1 MLEFFVTNAPSP
13 HYWNLDSCL
22 AVFLSIGSIWDS
34 FATTRNSMQNGL
46 KWCNQCKSSFHKVA
60 LEIYATNGPD
70 PPHWTLN
77 SCFGAFCTIW
87 VHLGL
92 FGCLTRLDAKWAK
105 LEQSSCHEVA
115 SRFFAKNAP
124 DPSYWTLNSCFGA
137 FCTIRVYLG
146 QLFALRN
153 SVQNGPN

>member
-1 MLEFFVTNAPSP
+1 MCNEVMLEFFVTNAPSP

-77 SCFGAFCTIW
+77 SCFGAFLSI
-87 VHLGL
+87 L
-92 FGCLTRLDAKWAK
+92 
-105 LEQSSCHEVA
+105 
-115 SRFFAKNAP
+115 
-124 DPSYWTLNSCFGA
+124 GA
-137 FCTIRVYLG
+137 FGTISLLHETRFKTCQTV
-146 QLFALRN
+146 AIN
-153 SVQNGPN
+153 AKVSVTKSCQNFSQSMLLIHTTGP